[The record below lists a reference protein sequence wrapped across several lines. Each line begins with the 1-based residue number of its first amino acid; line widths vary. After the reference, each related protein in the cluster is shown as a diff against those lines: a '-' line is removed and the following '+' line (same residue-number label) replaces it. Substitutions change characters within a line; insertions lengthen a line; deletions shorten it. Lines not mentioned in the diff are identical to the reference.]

1 MKSVLLRL
9 EGPMQAWGT
18 QGRYSIRDTDSEPS
32 KSGVLG
38 LVGCAMGMGR
48 EDRDQL
54 TQLREL
60 RMAVR
65 VDRPGRAMRDL
76 HTVGAGTFRGQPHG
90 MWGLK
95 DKAVL
100 TQRYYLVDA
109 AFTVALGRE
118 DQGLVERI
126 ARALQDPVWPLFLG
140 RRSCAPSEP
149 VFHSMVAAAPED
161 ALRTAPLARGA
172 GPRVRLV
179 TEVLPGEVGTA
190 RPDDPISFSSSDRQF
205 AFRHVRETWIEVPSA
220 RAGQSP

>member
-38 LVGCAMGMGR
+38 LVGCAMGMARDDR
-48 EDRDQL
+48 ERL
-54 TQLREL
+54 EQLRGL

-65 VDRPGRAMRDL
+65 VDRPGRPMRDL
-76 HTVGAGTFRGQPHG
+76 HTVGAGTFRGAPHS

-95 DKAVL
+95 DKTVL

-109 AFTVALGRE
+109 AFTVAISHT
-118 DQGLVERI
+118 DDDLVERI

-140 RRSCAPSEP
+140 RRSCVPSEP
-149 VFHSMVAAAPED
+149 VFLGVVTGSPED
-161 ALRTAPLARGA
+161 AVVSAPLARGA
-172 GPRVRLV
+172 GARLRLV
-179 TEVLPGEVGTA
+179 MDVGAGEIGA
-190 RPDDPISFSSSDRQF
+190 PRSDDPVSFVSADRHF
-205 AFRHVRETWIEVPSA
+205 AFRHVREAWIKVRPDD
-220 RAGQSP
+220 AGTSP